1 MASDGFHTAQDD
13 SDDTFSVP
21 SERPQAVIHRPLDG
35 RRYPGDRPL
44 ILDGAGDD
52 LEDGVLRDD
61 ALVWRSSIDGYLGSG
76 EEVYLPPGRLRR
88 GLHSIVLVARDS
100 DDMTAEAAVEITVG
114 RLLLYLPMLSR

>member
-52 LEDGVLRDD
+52 LEDGVLHDD